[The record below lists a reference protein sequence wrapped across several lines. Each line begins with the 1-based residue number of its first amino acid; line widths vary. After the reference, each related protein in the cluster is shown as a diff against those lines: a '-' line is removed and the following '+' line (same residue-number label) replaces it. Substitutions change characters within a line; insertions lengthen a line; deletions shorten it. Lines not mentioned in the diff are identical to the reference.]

1 MSVRKI
7 AAAFA
12 ALMTALVGHASM
24 ALADPVVSMPEAG
37 KFGMQHAYSP
47 VAVQLESFHQLLL
60 YIIIG
65 IVAFV
70 LLLLLTVVV
79 RFNRR
84 ANPVPSKTSHHT
96 LLEVA
101 WTVLPVLIL
110 VIVAVPSFRVL
121 YYGDRTPNPEMTVKI
136 TGHQWY
142 WSYEYPDNG
151 DVSFDSNIVG
161 DDDLKP
167 GQPRLLTVDNEMV
180 VPVGTNIRL
189 LLTGADVIHS
199 WFVPSLAVQLHAV
212 PGRINETWTRADQEG
227 IFYGQCTLICGTN
240 HGFMPIV
247 VHALS
252 KEDYKIWAEKTKTAG
267 IDAGR
272 AFLATLDHSNQADKV
287 RTADQAN
294 KVRTASAAADAAR

>member
-1 MSVRKI
+1 MSVRKN

-12 ALMTALVGHASM
+12 ALLTALAGRASV

-37 KFGMQHAYSP
+37 KLSMQHAYSP
-47 VAVQLESFHQLLL
+47 VAVQLENFHSLLL

-70 LLLLLTVVV
+70 SLLLLTVMV

-101 WTVLPVLIL
+101 WTVVPVLIL

-121 YYGDRTPNPEMTVKI
+121 YYGDRTPNPELTVKI

-142 WSYEYPDNG
+142 WSYEYPDNN
-151 DVSFDSNIVG
+151 DIAFDSNIVS
-161 DDDLKP
+161 DSDLKP

-180 VPVGTNIRL
+180 VPVGTPVRL

-199 WFVPSLAVQLHAV
+199 WYVPSLGVQLHAV
-212 PGRINETWTRADQEG
+212 PGRINETWLQASVEG
-227 IFYGQCTLICGTN
+227 TFYGQCTLICGTN

-247 VHALS
+247 VHAVS
-252 KEDYKIWAEKTKTAG
+252 KEDYKTWAEKTKTAG

-272 AFLATLDHSNQADKV
+272 EFLASLEAAKATTK
-287 RTADQAN
+287 TALATDN
-294 KVRTASAAADAAR
+294 GAAR

>member
-1 MSVRKI
+1 MSVRKN

-12 ALMTALVGHASM
+12 ALLTALAGRASV

-37 KFGMQHAYSP
+37 KLGMQHAYSP
-47 VAVQLESFHQLLL
+47 VAVQLENFHSLLL

-70 LLLLLTVVV
+70 SLLLLTVMV

-101 WTVLPVLIL
+101 WTVVPVLIL

-121 YYGDRTPNPEMTVKI
+121 YYGDRTPNPELTVKI

-142 WSYEYPDNG
+142 WSYEYPDNN
-151 DVSFDSNIVG
+151 DIAFDSNIVS
-161 DDDLKP
+161 DSDLKP

-180 VPVGTNIRL
+180 VPVGTPVRL

-199 WFVPSLAVQLHAV
+199 WYVPSLGVQLHAV
-212 PGRINETWTRADQEG
+212 PGRINETWLQASVEG
-227 IFYGQCTLICGTN
+227 TFYGQCTLICGTN

-247 VHALS
+247 VHAVS
-252 KEDYKIWAEKTKTAG
+252 KEDYKAWAEKTKTAG

-272 AFLATLDHSNQADKV
+272 EFLASLEAAKAGATK
-287 RTADQAN
+287 TALATDN
-294 KVRTASAAADAAR
+294 GAAR

>member
-1 MSVRKI
+1 MSVRKN

-12 ALMTALVGHASM
+12 ALLTALAGRASV
-24 ALADPVVSMPEAG
+24 ALADPVTSMPEAG
-37 KFGMQHAYSP
+37 KLGMQPAYSP
-47 VAVQLESFHQLLL
+47 VAVQLESFHSLLL
-60 YIIIG
+60 YIIVG

-70 LLLLLTVVV
+70 SLLLLTVMV

-101 WTVLPVLIL
+101 WTVVPVLIL

-142 WSYEYPDNG
+142 WSYEYPDNN
-151 DVSFDSNIVG
+151 DIAFDSNIVS
-161 DDDLKP
+161 DSDLKP

-180 VPVGTNIRL
+180 VPVGTPVRL

-199 WFVPSLAVQLHAV
+199 WFVPSLGVQLHAV
-212 PGRINETWTRADQEG
+212 PGRINETWLQASVEG
-227 IFYGQCTLICGTN
+227 TFYGQCTLICGTN

-247 VHALS
+247 VHAVS
-252 KEDYKIWAEKTKTAG
+252 KEDYKTWAEKTKTAG

-272 AFLATLDHSNQADKV
+272 EFLASLEAAKGGATK
-287 RTADQAN
+287 TALATDN
-294 KVRTASAAADAAR
+294 GAAR